1 MPSNDTMYDIRL
13 HDPTLARAAQATAK
27 LKDEIDQLWNDAVM
41 AHDGVVSDRLV
52 AVSHAIHRV
61 FYLFDE
67 RQVIG

>member
-1 MPSNDTMYDIRL
+1 MPSNGTTYDS
-13 HDPTLARAAQATAK
+13 TLARAAEATAK
-27 LKDEIDQLWNDAVM
+27 LKDEIDQLWTDAVT

-61 FYLFDE
+61 FSLLDE